1 MDEMT
6 KIAIEAT
13 ERMDEFM
20 FRVMQPYCEDVSEMK
35 ISKDDLRDALT
46 LWSRKKEKEPKTI
59 SQMLE
64 DIRYDMCEEYC
75 RYTHTEPP
83 EGKDN
88 NWLYENGS
96 PCETCP
102 LNRL

>member
-46 LWSRKKEKEPKTI
+46 LWSREKKKSQRKLARCLRKSAMTCVRSIADILTQNHQRAKTI
-59 SQMLE
+59 
-64 DIRYDMCEEYC
+64 I
-75 RYTHTEPP
+75 
-83 EGKDN
+83 
-88 NWLYENGS
+88 GS
-96 PCETCP
+96 MRMAV
-102 LNRL
+102 LARRAL